1 MCRVVN
7 KCTFVIT
14 MVRYCAA
21 KGCNVKEKQGIM
33 LFRFP
38 KEPERRAKWITIVNR
53 VNWQPYSNST
63 LCELHFGEDQ
73 WEQTRVDG
81 SRKLRYSAIPSLLLS
96 KENSSP
102 VPSVSFIDKHNYCS
116 LSSASATIFRQ
127 SQSPLKDITNV
138 IQSSASLSDLKT
150 MEKEFVEES
159 VEKSVKESVIEPVEE
174 SVKEIVDLKQQLE
187 LKEKEL
193 AALQTKHI
201 SMQKIADRVF
211 KIYHNIKRQNE
222 TMKTK
227 LKRLQCSYC
236 RSSKLFAPKL
246 HEDQLKALCSNTTR
260 GRKWSIQSITD
271 GLIYKMKWGT
281 QGYSDFVKKY
291 PIFPSVRTLQEAVE
305 HMKFESGILEEVFDV
320 IQCQIPHMTL
330 HEIHCVVVLDEMAI
344 KPGEMYDSSTKRIIG
359 LCTFPGHI
367 GLAKKA
373 LVIALAGI
381 TTRWKYA
388 VAYYLT
394 NKVDSEAKQTNCNF
408 TGNALKDIISKVI
421 VKAENIGL
429 KVAAVISDMGSDNLS
444 LWRACNIGYQNDEV
458 RCTIPHPA
466 RLQDKL
472 CIMPDPVHLFKN
484 IRSMLERQ
492 KVIYLPESILH
503 SLGLSYPIVEVKYL
517 EELMRHEQKFEF
529 KISKFTESSLQTK
542 NNHFSTMKVSTPR
555 SVICQKTVVGLNIY
569 AKISENSKI
578 ATTAFFISLVDR
590 WFAFVTNRSLKL
602 ALSKKN
608 EDNYNKAIDH
618 LKFTAYVFRYM
629 KIGTKGHWK
638 PVQTGLLMVVE
649 CLLFL
654 QNYFLNEVG
663 LSFLLLGRFTQDC
676 LENLFSL
683 LRFRQPVPYALH
695 FKQNLKMITLSQL
708 SNNTKK
714 NTSYYNDDDTKKIEH
729 NFLEFSK
736 AIGISRQHEKDLNAF
751 FETCAIKI
759 PQVSDNQMHSID
771 EWEWPIIYDIA
782 GSVVRSVKCINI
794 KICDDCFKS
803 VLWNGKKYHPY
814 SIIVQMR
821 SYTENSLLHVSDP
834 CFKAIMKSEIT
845 FRHLKDT
852 LTKAKDMNIV
862 NFVVK
867 ELEYV
872 WEGANIPLCHD
883 ITTKI
888 LKRFITMRLK
898 MYGLKER
905 KKHAE
910 MNFER
915 VYNSKTAARFAII
928 S

>member
-542 NNHFSTMKVSTPR
+542 NNHFSTMKVSTP
-555 SVICQKTVVGLNIY
+555 SLCIPIY
-569 AKISENSKI
+569 EDWHK
-578 ATTAFFISLVDR
+578 
-590 WFAFVTNRSLKL
+590 RSL
-602 ALSKKN
+602 
-608 EDNYNKAIDH
+608 E
-618 LKFTAYVFRYM
+618 
-629 KIGTKGHWK
+629 
-638 PVQTGLLMVVE
+638 TGPDRTTH
-649 CLLFL
+649 
-654 QNYFLNEVG
+654 
-663 LSFLLLGRFTQDC
+663 GRFTQDC